1 MGANLLLRMTLKTI
15 IHIAGVL
22 VVTASI
28 FGFSLLPSHAADNQ
42 PAMMGS
48 ASTAPTIPASTG
60 AGLSILGLSGT
71 DAAGNPIDAAGH
83 PVTDGGTLASA
94 PAPVVRMNGRLA
106 IFLKGDENT
115 TIDPTKAVLSLDGR
129 PVANLNDTVYLGKLH
144 ALIFHLTRNA
154 DNADAWQPIL
164 GSPSLAPRPVAVGFW
179 PDKASMGTDKSLVL
193 DGKGTAPTF
202 RLAVISGWWMAGAAL
217 AVLVILVAIWTAA
230 AKTNL
235 LKDNLLPQLSQQE
248 TPYSLG
254 RTQMAFWFV
263 LIFASFIALFVLIQ
277 DYDTITTQSLV
288 LMGLSGATGV
298 FAMAV
303 DASKDT
309 PIGAANETLRALG
322 LKSYGDVRNLDQEVA
337 QRQQALTRPDVD
349 DATRLRLQT
358 EISDRLNKKRSYHD
372 LTRPFV
378 SQGWYRDMTTD
389 INGPALHRVQV
400 FFWTLALGCVFVMEV
415 YRQLAMP
422 QFSQTLLA
430 LMGVTSAG
438 YVGFKYTEK
447 QN

>member
-1 MGANLLLRMTLKTI
+1 M
-15 IHIAGVL
+15 
-22 VVTASI
+22 
-28 FGFSLLPSHAADNQ
+28 
-42 PAMMGS
+42 
-48 ASTAPTIPASTG
+48 PTTTS
-60 AGLSILGLSGT
+60 AGLSIQGVSGT

-83 PVTDGGTLASA
+83 PVTDGSKLAA
-94 PAPVVRMNGRLA
+94 GPAPLVQMNGRLA

-115 TIDPTKAVLSLDGR
+115 VIDPTKAVLALDGR
-129 PVANLNDTVYLGKLH
+129 PVANLNDTVYLGKIH
-144 ALIFHLTRNA
+144 ALIFHLLRNT

-164 GSPSLAPRPVAVGFW
+164 GSPSLTPRSVAVGFW
-179 PDKASMGTDKSLVL
+179 PDKALMGGDEKSLIL
-193 DGKGTAPTF
+193 DEHGAAPTF
-202 RLAVISGWWMAGAAL
+202 RLAVISGWWVMGAVL
-217 AVLVILVAIWTAA
+217 AVVVILVAIWTAA
-230 AKTNL
+230 TRTNL
-235 LKDNLLPQLSQQE
+235 LKDDLLPQLSQAE

-263 LIFASFIALFVLIQ
+263 LIFASFIALFVMMQ
-277 DYDTITTQSLV
+277 DFNTITTQSLV

-322 LKSYGDVRNLDQEVA
+322 LKSYEDVRNLDQEVA
-337 QRQQALTRPDVD
+337 QRQKALQQPNLD
-349 DATRLRLQT
+349 DATKLRLQT
-358 EISDRLNKKRSYHD
+358 EIADRLNKKRSYHD
-372 LTRPFV
+372 ITRPFV
-378 SQGWYRDMTTD
+378 SDGWYRDLTTD

-400 FFWTLALGCVFVMEV
+400 FFWTLALGAVFVIEV
-415 YRQLAMP
+415 YRQLSMP

-438 YVGFKYTEK
+438 YIGFKYTET